1 VHTATLNLN
10 LTLRERE
17 HKSMG
22 LFSTIGTIAGSAFGP
37 LGSAAGGTIG
47 GLIDGSQTSG
57 GGDPR
62 DGGQSPHTSPA
73 IDYYSRY
80 GAQAAALNNPL
91 TASMQGL
98 ALLQG
103 SLGGA
108 LGLSGTQEA
117 NAQLSVLGEAMD
129 RSSKATSAQ
138 SAMTQAAY
146 GAGLGLKTALG
157 QAKLGT
163 ELAGPNY
170 LAQAGSAA
178 LAGENQLANQLA
190 TTNLGLR
197 ALQEQTRAQVAA
209 KQAETLA
216 GVFATR
222 AQTAAQLTLGAQQL
236 ESGLKLLQ
244 GQTLQSLA
252 NTKAATKAQLSLDR
266 SRANRAMAGQRFFA

>member
-1 VHTATLNLN
+1 MHTATLDLN
-10 LTLRERE
+10 STLPRDKR
-17 HKSMG
+17 MG
-22 LFSTIGTIAGSAFGP
+22 LGKIIGSIAGGAIGGP
-37 LGSAAGGTIG
+37 LGASIG
-47 GLIDGSQTSG
+47 GGLGGMIDGGSSG
-57 GGDPR
+57 GG
-62 DGGQSPHTSPA
+62 GGGGGGSAQGAYMSPA
-73 IDYYSRY
+73 IDYYTRY

-91 TASMQGL
+91 TAAMQGL

-117 NAQLSVLGEAMD
+117 NAQLSILGEAMD
-129 RSSKATSAQ
+129 RASKATAAQ

-146 GAGLGLKTALG
+146 GAGLGLQTALG
-157 QAKLGT
+157 QGKLGT

-190 TTNLGLR
+190 TTNLGVK

-209 KQAETLA
+209 KQADTLA
-216 GVFATR
+216 NVFATR
-222 AQTAAQLTLGAQQL
+222 AQTAGNLALGAQQL

-252 NTKAATKAQLSLDR
+252 KTKAATKAQLSLDR